1 LAGQGESEEEIMNQK
16 GTYIDG
22 RMLCL
27 GIAKAVSRSEEPLLC
42 LIKQNKLTLVA
53 VSGLRLVVSQ
63 DARLPRPV
71 EGSIAFVIPPLVAEM
86 LACETVCRQTG
97 VELLMRGQDVSM
109 RLIDALGKYE
119 LRWKS
124 DFATFKGPEAFAQMI
139 QAPRTVVSVPHLR
152 FSDAA
157 HQAVAKLG
165 YIHADRQIPPNKL
178 AILIDLNLGRLL
190 VDGEEIAATEHRR
203 FYFDPRLVIRALE
216 FLKEETLRVGIT
228 ALPGDT
234 RRGYL
239 SLISKDGEWTVHCS
253 LLSIGKD
260 TQRLYPLS
268 SRRNR

>member
-1 LAGQGESEEEIMNQK
+1 MDQK

-22 RMLCL
+22 KVLCA

-42 LIKQNKLTLVA
+42 LLRQNQMTLVA
-53 VSGLRLVVSQ
+53 VSGRRLVVSQ
-63 DARLPRPV
+63 ETRLSRSV
-71 EGSIAFVIPPLVAEM
+71 VGNIAFVIPPLVAQM
-86 LACETVCRQTG
+86 LACETICSQTA
-97 VELLMRGQDVSM
+97 VELVVHGQDVVV

-124 DFATFKGPEAFAQMI
+124 DFATFQGPEAFAQMVKP
-139 QAPRTVVSVPHLR
+139 PRTVVGVPHLR

-165 YIHADRQIPPNKL
+165 YIHADQQIHPNKL

-216 FLKEETLRVGIT
+216 FLKAETLRVGIT
-228 ALPGDT
+228 SVPGDA

-239 SLISKDGEWTVHCS
+239 SLISRDGEWTVHCA

-268 SRRNR
+268 SSRNR

>member
-1 LAGQGESEEEIMNQK
+1 MDRK

-22 RMLCL
+22 KMLCT
-27 GIAKAVSRSEEPLLC
+27 GIAKAASRSEEPLLC
-42 LIKQNKLTLVA
+42 LIRENRITLVA

-63 DARLPRPV
+63 DARLPNAV
-71 EGSIAFVIPPLVAEM
+71 AGNVAFVIPPLVAEM
-86 LACETVCRQTG
+86 LSCETICSQAG
-97 VELLMRGQDVSM
+97 VELVVHGQDVTVK
-109 RLIDALGKYE
+109 LIDPLGKYE

-124 DFATFKGPEAFAQMI
+124 EFATFKGPEAFPKMVQV
-139 QAPRTVVSVPHLR
+139 PRTVVSVPHLR

-165 YIHADRQIPPNKL
+165 YIHVDREIPPNKL

-190 VDGEEIAATEHRR
+190 VDGQEIAATEHRR

-239 SLISKDGEWTVHCS
+239 SLISRDGAWTVHCA
-253 LLSIGKD
+253 LLSIGTD

-268 SRRNR
+268 SSRNR

>member
-1 LAGQGESEEEIMNQK
+1 MNQR

-22 RMLCL
+22 KMLCR

-42 LIKQNKLTLVA
+42 LIKENKVTLVA

-71 EGSIAFVIPPLVAEM
+71 DGSIAFVIPPLVAEM
-86 LACETVCRQTG
+86 LACETVCQQTG
-97 VELLMRGQDVSM
+97 VELVMRGQDVTV

-119 LRWKS
+119 LRWRS
-124 DFATFKGPEAFAQMI
+124 DFASFTGPEAFAQMV

-165 YIHADRQIPPNKL
+165 YMHADRQIPPNKL

-190 VDGEEIAATEHRR
+190 VDGEEIATTEHRR

-239 SLISKDGEWTVHCS
+239 SLISRDGEWTVHCS

-268 SRRNR
+268 SRNR

>member
-1 LAGQGESEEEIMNQK
+1 MDQK
-16 GTYIDG
+16 GIYIDG
-22 RMLCL
+22 NVLCA

-42 LIKQNKLTLVA
+42 LIREHQMTLVA

-63 DARLPRPV
+63 DAQLSTPV
-71 EGSIAFVIPPLVAEM
+71 VGNIAFVIPPLVAEM

-97 VELLMRGQDVSM
+97 VEVVLRGQDVVV
-109 RLIDALGKYE
+109 RLIDSLGKYE

-124 DFATFKGPEAFAQMI
+124 DFATFRGPEAFAQMVHP
-139 QAPRTVVSVPHLR
+139 PRTVVRVPHLR

-165 YIHADRQIPPNKL
+165 YMHADRQIHPNKL

-216 FLKEETLRVGIT
+216 FLKEESLRVGIT
-228 ALPGDT
+228 PLPEDA

-239 SLISKDGEWTVHCS
+239 SLISRDGEWTVHCA

-268 SRRNR
+268 SRRDR

>member
-1 LAGQGESEEEIMNQK
+1 MDHK

-22 RMLCL
+22 NVLCA
-27 GIAKAVSRSEEPLLC
+27 GIAKAVFRSEEPLLC
-42 LIKQNKLTLVA
+42 LIRENQMTLVA

-63 DARLPRPV
+63 DARLTRPV
-71 EGSIAFVIPPLVAEM
+71 VGNLAFVIPPLVAEM
-86 LACETVCRQTG
+86 LACETVCSQTG
-97 VELLMRGQDVSM
+97 VELALHGQDVVV
-109 RLIDALGKYE
+109 RLIDPLGHYE

-124 DFATFKGPEAFAQMI
+124 DFAKFKGPEAFAQMVRP
-139 QAPRTVVSVPHLR
+139 PRTVVSVPHLR

-165 YIHADRQIPPNKL
+165 YIHADRQIHPNKL

-190 VDGEEIAATEHRR
+190 VDGEEIAATERR
-203 FYFDPRLVIRALE
+203 RYYFDPRLVIRALE
-216 FLKEETLRVGIT
+216 FLKEETIRVGIT
-228 ALPGDT
+228 ALPGDA

-239 SLISKDGEWTVHCS
+239 SLISRDGDWTVHCA

-268 SRRNR
+268 SGRSR